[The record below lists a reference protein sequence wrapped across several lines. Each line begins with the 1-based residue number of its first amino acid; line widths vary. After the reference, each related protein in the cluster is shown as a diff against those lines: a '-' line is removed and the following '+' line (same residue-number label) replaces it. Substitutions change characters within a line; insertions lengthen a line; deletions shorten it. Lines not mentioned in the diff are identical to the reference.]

1 MSYATA
7 MALALVVAFL
17 DLITRRIPNSLV
29 ILISLSGLM
38 FAAEHAGLN
47 GLAYSLIGL
56 CVGFLLMLP
65 GYFLRATGAGDVKL
79 FAALGC
85 YLGPKLTFWAVII
98 YYPIAAAIALVFILN
113 ILVRRHVYRKMN
125 ASRASN
131 RLSAGQGVQ
140 ASLAGMPRAGHEALL
155 KTRLP
160 MAPAIACATL
170 LAPVV
175 FG

>member
-7 MALALVVAFL
+7 MVLALAVAIL

-29 ILISLSGLM
+29 ILISLSGLI

-47 GLAYSLIGL
+47 GLTFAFVGF
-56 CVGFLLMLP
+56 CVGLLLMLP
-65 GYFLRATGAGDVKL
+65 GYFLSATGAGDVKL

-98 YYPIAAAIALVFILN
+98 YYPIASFIALAFILTM
-113 ILVRRHVYRKMN
+113 LVQRHAYRKMN
-125 ASRASN
+125 ASQASN
-131 RLSAGQGVQ
+131 RLSAGQDVQ
-140 ASLAGMPRAGHEALL
+140 ASTAGLSSDGHESLL

-170 LAPVV
+170 LAPIL